1 MHKFLP
7 HTSKTIYVGEL
18 KTRKEGALW
27 YIAAYRPILINAV
40 IEKHTVLLIM
50 SKGLCKISSS
60 AMHVNE

>member
-1 MHKFLP
+1 VGGCEWFLEVRTTIKIMHKFLP

-40 IEKHTVLLIM
+40 IEKHTVLL
-50 SKGLCKISSS
+50 
-60 AMHVNE
+60 